1 MDKKLDYSNLDKHHL
16 QTLIDFSQTINSFNS
31 KSELVNHLLLVLMG
45 KFLLKRS
52 AFYIFENNSLKL
64 VSSKGIDLS
73 NNYRNFIIENEKN
86 FEHEIEKIFL
96 NERLFSNYKLLIQKD
111 KKIGI
116 ILYSFHLN
124 KKSFQQEEQNLFES
138 ILNLS
143 IPAIDN
149 LLIIENLN
157 ELNKRLQSKISQ
169 TRSLF
174 ELSKELSLILDE
186 NDIYKFLS
194 YTIMGNFLINKFA
207 LVSITNN
214 QKEIIGSNFES
225 SFSSFL
231 DNIDVNNLR
240 SPLKFEDLLKINPE
254 FSEFSNLNIGLIIP
268 IEIKNS
274 ISSIIIC
281 GKKLT
286 KTDFISDEIEF
297 IESLGSVAAISLEN
311 IHLFRETIEKQK
323 IEEDIRIA
331 KEIQKKLLPASF
343 PVSNF
348 FEFYGFNQSSRQV
361 GGDYFDVFRITNEQ
375 ILILIADVVGKGIGA
390 SLIMSNFQAT
400 VKAITR
406 KSSNLGELT
415 KELNNL
421 MFKNLQVGNFITLF
435 WGILDEKTKSLQYVN
450 AGHNPPFLI
459 RNHEIIKLEKGG
471 MIIGIIEQNLEYE
484 IGNIDLQSGD
494 LLCLY
499 TDGCIEARNQNDEE
513 LSEERFIE
521 KILEYKNLTLEIITN
536 KLIDDVLTFTAD
548 LNSLDDLTLL
558 LCKVK

>member
-1 MDKKLDYSNLDKHHL
+1 MDKNLDFTNLDRHHL
-16 QTLIDFSQTINSFNS
+16 HTLIEFSQTINSFHS
-31 KSELVNHLLLVLMG
+31 IKDLINHLLLVLMG
-45 KFLLKRS
+45 KFLFRRT
-52 AFYIFENNSLKL
+52 AFYILEDDYLKL
-64 VSSKGIDLS
+64 VSSKGIQIPSSFSVYL
-73 NNYRNFIIENEKN
+73 IENKTNFKN
-86 FEHEIEKIFL
+86 EIEKFFSA
-96 NERLFSNYKLLIQKD
+96 ERLFDGFKILIQKD
-111 KKIGI
+111 KIIGV
-116 ILYSFHLN
+116 LFYSFHPN
-124 KKSFQQEEQNLFES
+124 KESFQKEEQSLFES

-143 IPAIDN
+143 TPAIDN
-149 LLIIENLN
+149 LKIIESLK
-157 ELNKRLQSKISQ
+157 ELNKRLQSKFSQ

-186 NDIYKFLS
+186 NNIYKFLS
-194 YTIMGNFLINKFA
+194 YTIMGNFLVNKFA
-207 LVSITNN
+207 LIKIKNN

-231 DNIDVNNLR
+231 ESIELKNLR
-240 SPLKFEDLLKINPE
+240 SHLKFDELLKINPKL
-254 FSEFSNLNIGLIIP
+254 SEFSNLNIGLIVP
-268 IEIKNS
+268 LEIKNS
-274 ISSIIIC
+274 LSGIIIC

-286 KTDFISDEIEF
+286 NSDFTDDEIEF
-297 IESLGSVAAISLEN
+297 IESIGSVAAISLEN

-331 KEIQKKLLPASF
+331 KEIQKKLLPSIFPASNSF
-343 PVSNF
+343 K
-348 FEFYGFNQSSRQV
+348 FYGFNQSSQQV

-406 KSSNLGELT
+406 KSTNLGELT

-421 MFKNLQVGNFITLF
+421 MFKNLQIGNFITLF

-459 RNHEIIKLEKGG
+459 HNHEIIKLEKGG
-471 MIIGIIEQNLEYE
+471 MIIGIFEQNIEYE
-484 IGNIDLQSGD
+484 TGNIDLQSGD

-499 TDGCIEARNQNDEE
+499 TDGFIEARNQYDDEF
-513 LSEERFIE
+513 SEKRFIE
-521 KILEYKNLTLEIITN
+521 KILEYKNFPLEIITN
-536 KLIDDVLTFTAD
+536 KLIDDVLTYTAD

>member
-1 MDKKLDYSNLDKHHL
+1 MDENLDYTNLDRHNL
-16 QTLIDFSQTINSFNS
+16 QTLIEFNQTINSFHSIND
-31 KSELVNHLLLVLMG
+31 LVNHLLLVLMG
-45 KFLLKRS
+45 KFLFRRT
-52 AFYIFENNSLKL
+52 AFYIFENNFLKL
-64 VSSKGIDLS
+64 VSSKGIELPPS
-73 NNYRNFIIENEKN
+73 FAEYLIENKTNFKKITEK
-86 FEHEIEKIFL
+86 FFFTET
-96 NERLFSNYKLLIQKD
+96 LFDGYKLLLQKD
-111 KKIGI
+111 KLIGVL
-116 ILYSFHLN
+116 LYSFHPN
-124 KKSFQQEEQNLFES
+124 KKTFQKEEQNLFES

-143 IPAIDN
+143 IPAIEN
-149 LLIIENLN
+149 LIIIENLN

-207 LVSITNN
+207 LVNIINN
-214 QKEIIGSNFES
+214 QKKIIGSNFES
-225 SFSSFL
+225 SFTSFL
-231 DNIDVNNLR
+231 DNIDVNNLKN
-240 SPLKFEDLLKINPE
+240 PLKFEDLFKTNPE

-268 IEIKNS
+268 LEIKKS
-274 ISSIIIC
+274 ITGIIIC

-286 KTDFISDEIEF
+286 KSDFTSDEIEF

-311 IHLFRETIEKQK
+311 IQLFRETIEKQK

-343 PVSNF
+343 PNTNS

-361 GGDYFDVFRITNEQ
+361 GGDYFDVFRIANDQ

-406 KSSNLGELT
+406 KSSNLGEMT

-435 WGILDEKTKSLQYVN
+435 WGILDERIKSLQYVN

-459 RNHEIIKLEKGG
+459 HNHAITKLEKGG
-471 MIIGIIEQNLEYE
+471 MIIDILEQNLEYE
-484 IGNIDLQSGD
+484 TGNIDLQSGD

-499 TDGCIEARNQNDEE
+499 TDGFIEARNQNDEE
-513 LSEERFIE
+513 FSEERFIE
-521 KILEYKNLTLEIITN
+521 KILEYKNLPLEIITN